1 MLTFKDKRLEDI
13 LTCPICRSKMT
24 VMREPSATLCCG
36 GARRHSYDFSSAG
49 YVNLSA
55 PVQSGGGDS
64 KQAVRARSDFLDL
77 GYYKPICDRL
87 CDVLNG
93 YFSAPAEKTV
103 LDAGCGE
110 GYYTT
115 AIAANGFSTVG
126 FDISKFAAEAAA
138 KRAKRVQLSNAL
150 FGVASVFE
158 LPIAEESVDCIV
170 NVFAPCAEKEYT
182 RVLKNGGILIVVCA
196 GVDHLLGLKQA
207 IYENIHRNEA
217 RADMPEELCKI
228 ASHRLTYDI
237 KVNGTQNIKN
247 LFAMTPYYWKTSPDD
262 VKKLDSLDTLTTKI
276 DINFEVFQKR

>member
-13 LTCPICRSKMT
+13 LSCPICKSKMT
-24 VMREPSATLCCG
+24 VMREPSAILCCD
-36 GARRHSYDFSSAG
+36 GARRHSYDFASAG

-55 PVQSGGGDS
+55 PGQSGGGDS

-87 CDVLNG
+87 CALLNE
-93 YFSAPAEKTV
+93 YFSDPSEKVV

-110 GYYTT
+110 GYYST

-138 KRAKRVQLSNAL
+138 KRTKRSQLSNAL

-158 LPIAEESVDCIV
+158 LPITKESTDCIV

-182 RVLKNGGILIVVCA
+182 RVLKKGGILVVVCA
-196 GVDHLLGLKQA
+196 GVDHLLGLKRA
-207 IYENIHRNEA
+207 IYENIHKNEE
-217 RADMPEELCKI
+217 RADMPVELFKI

-237 KVNGTQNIKN
+237 KVDGNENIRN
-247 LFAMTPYYWKTSPDD
+247 LFTMTPYYWKTSPDD
-262 VKKLDSLDTLTTKI
+262 VKKLDLLDTLSTTI
-276 DINFEVFQKR
+276 DINFEVFQKI